1 MIKSRVFTSLYI
13 LVFLTQLLLVSVS
26 EMVAQTTGVNVVLI
40 MADDL
45 GYECIGANGG
55 SSYNTPFIDQLAET
69 GMRFENCHSQ
79 PLCTP
84 SRVQIMTGI
93 YNVRNYTDFGVLER
107 GQVTFANLFKDAGY
121 ATVIAGKWQLGR
133 EEDAPYHFGF
143 DAYCLWQH
151 KHGRVDDQEH
161 DTRFSNPRLEIN
173 GQTIQYKGG
182 EYGPDLVSDF
192 ICDFMEKNRD
202 KPFLAY
208 YPMILTHCPFT
219 PTPDSRDWDPG
230 DRGSLS
236 YKGEPIYFGDM
247 VAYMDKMVG
256 KIVSKLDELGLRE
269 NTLIVFTGDNGTD
282 QPIISMLAG
291 KEYIGGKG
299 LTSDNGTHVPLVANW
314 PGTIGEGLICHDLVD
329 FSDMLPTLC
338 QAAGILP
345 PGGLK
350 VDGKSILPQ
359 LKGLPAIPR
368 EWVYGWYA
376 RDGKTDIREWA
387 RDRSYKLYSTGDFY
401 DVSVDLYEKNPLDVE
416 NLKSEE
422 QKVQMDLKKALEL
435 YKDKRPIKSI
445 N

>member
-1 MIKSRVFTSLYI
+1 MTPVIDRL
-13 LVFLTQLLLVSVS
+13 
-26 EMVAQTTGVNVVLI
+26 
-40 MADDL
+40 AD
-45 GYECIGANGG
+45 
-55 SSYNTPFIDQLAET
+55 T
-69 GMRFENCHSQ
+69 GMKFANCHSQ

-133 EEDAPYHFGF
+133 EENAPDHFGF
-143 DAYCLWQH
+143 DEHCLWQH
-151 KHGRVDDQEH
+151 RHGRVDDQEH

-219 PTPDSRDWDPG
+219 PTPDSQGWDP
-230 DRGSLS
+230 DDMGSLS
-236 YKGEPIYFGDM
+236 YKGEPAYFGDM

-282 QPIISMLAG
+282 QPIVSILA
-291 KEYIGGKG
+291 EEAYIGGKG
-299 LTSDNGTHVPLVANW
+299 LTSDNGTHVPLIANW
-314 PGTIGEGLICHDLVD
+314 PGTIGEGSVCHDLVD
-329 FSDMLPTLC
+329 FSDMLPSLC
-338 QAAGILP
+338 AVAGIQL
-345 PGGLK
+345 PGGLV
-350 VDGKSILPQ
+350 VDGRSILPRLRDQ
-359 LKGLPAIPR
+359 PAKARDWI
-368 EWVYGWYA
+368 YGWYA
-376 RDGKTDIREWA
+376 RDGRTNVKEWA
-387 RDRSYKLYSTGDFY
+387 RDRHYKLYRSGDLY
-401 DVSVDLYEKNPLDVE
+401 DVSIDLYEKNPLDRE
-416 NLKSEE
+416 NLNSEE
-422 QKVQMDLKKALEL
+422 QKALRDLQKALTL
-435 YKDKRPIKSI
+435 YQDKRPR
-445 N
+445 